1 MLFNSPVYICLFL
14 PLVFIGYFALNRQ
27 RLILAG
33 KAWLVLTSLFFYA
46 YWKPDN
52 LIIIMSSM
60 LINYALG
67 TILHKAKQLTGRKK
81 RINLNLLLI
90 SGIVFNLGLI
100 AYYKYGD
107 FLIENINQVLKN
119 DFPLPGITL
128 PLAISF
134 FTFQQIAYLIDC
146 YRYNSE
152 EYDFLNY
159 CLFVTFF
166 PQLIAGPIVHHREM
180 MPQFSSLRQKKLNWN
195 NISTGI
201 FIFSMGLFKKVII
214 ADTFAIWAN
223 IGFDGKTTLDF
234 WHAWGT
240 SLSYTFQLYYDFSG
254 YTDMAIGAALLFN
267 IRLPINFNSPY
278 KALTIQDFWRRWHMT
293 LSRWFRDYC
302 YIPLG
307 GNRRTAT
314 RTYIN
319 VLITFLL
326 VGLWHGAGWTFIV
339 WGGLHGL
346 AMICCRLWQRK
357 GFPLPTLLAWLL
369 TFLFVNTAWV
379 FFRATSFSKGMEI
392 VKGMVNFQNLAIPIE
407 LWKTFLQP
415 HIPILPQLTTA
426 HSTFSGL
433 IQTEWLIFFTTLTL
447 FSANTIQVSR
457 FISYSENHVLSRLR
471 LHYSLPWAIIT
482 GLALAMSLQ
491 KILYSP
497 SKEFIYFN
505 F

>member
-1 MLFNSPVYICLFL
+1 MLFNSPVYIFIFL
-14 PLVFIGYFALNRQ
+14 PLVFAGYFALNRQ

-33 KAWLVLTSLFFYA
+33 KAWLVLASLFFYA
-46 YWKPDN
+46 YWKTDN

-67 TILHKAKQLTGRKK
+67 TILHKAKQLTGKKK
-81 RINLNLLLI
+81 RINLNLLLT

-100 AYYKYGD
+100 AYYKYGN
-107 FLIENINQVLKN
+107 FFIENINQVLKN
-119 DFPLPGITL
+119 DFPLPEITL

-134 FTFQQIAYLIDC
+134 FTFQQIAYLVDC
-146 YRYNSE
+146 CQYDSE

-180 MPQFSSLRQKKLNWN
+180 MPQFSDLRQKKINWN

-214 ADTFAIWAN
+214 ADTFATWAN
-223 IGFDGKTTLDF
+223 LGFDGKTTLDL

-240 SLSYTFQLYYDFSG
+240 SLSYTLQLYYDFSG

-278 KALTIQDFWRRWHMT
+278 KSVTIQDFWRRWHMT

-307 GNRRTAT
+307 GNRKGAL

-326 VGLWHGAGWTFIV
+326 VGLWHGAGWSFII
-339 WGGLHGL
+339 WGGMHGFAL
-346 AMICCRLWQRK
+346 ICCRLWQRK
-357 GFPLPTLLAWLL
+357 GFHLPILPAWLL

-379 FFRATSFSKGMEI
+379 FFRATSFAKGLEI
-392 VKGMVNFQNLAIPIE
+392 VKGMTKIQHIIIPKNFWE
-407 LWKTFLQP
+407 SFLQP
-415 HIPILPQLTTA
+415 HIPILPQLTA
-426 HSTFSGL
+426 EHSAFSGL
-433 IQTEWLIFFTTLTL
+433 IQAEWLIFFIVVTL
-447 FSANTIQVSR
+447 FSANTIQISR
-457 FISYSENHVLSRLR
+457 FIPPSTNLASSRLR
-471 LHYSLPWAIIT
+471 LRYSLTWAVIT
-482 GLALAMSLQ
+482 GIALAISLQ